1 MRRATGTRACWCDS
15 GSLRPQTGATQQI
28 VGEGMEQHDAA
39 HLAAAP
45 HQHLPKI
52 ALAHLR
58 EQAFQLR
65 ADPVHPLA
73 ERAAHQLAPDRHSG
87 TIARPGGIGVCPIA
101 SLSRD
106 HGCRVMAPG
115 PVSLLSDDGPLC

>member
-1 MRRATGTRACWCDS
+1 
-15 GSLRPQTGATQQI
+15 
-28 VGEGMEQHDAA
+28 MEQHDAA

-45 HQHLPKI
+45 NQDLTEI
-52 ALAHLR
+52 TLAHLR

-87 TIARPGGIGVCPIA
+87 TVARPGGIGVFAIA

-106 HGCRVMAPG
+106 HGCRVMVPG
-115 PVSLLSDDGPLC
+115 PFNIGELAKPAIGPIPRRRPAIAVLDRKSTRLNSSP